1 MSDSDDFVD
10 EDDVTLSSRA
20 SRSAKRKGIGDE
32 DDDEYRIRGALKP
45 YRTTS
50 YTTQALYEQIVSND
64 IDLSP
69 DYQPEVVWPES
80 KQIGLIDSILRNFYV
95 PPLIFAVVYREDSS
109 ERRVC
114 IDGKQHLTSIFRF
127 LNGEIYYNDSFT
139 GERLV
144 YKDIGKFK
152 SIRLLPER
160 YQKIF
165 RNKQT
170 VCIEYQDLTND
181 CEREIFQRVQ
191 LGMALTPAEKLQA
204 TKSPMATFVR
214 DLQNDYVAE
223 GLAVLLP
230 WDTHRGSDFRCITS
244 SVILMDNLASANN
257 AIPFPTLQKVLSRPD
272 EPDSKFQDQVHQTY
286 QIFLMLARDDAYSAA
301 FRIPDVKKLAPVE
314 FIATVALIHNH
325 KYKMML
331 AQLAEAIKGMRQ
343 DIRAREVDIRL
354 NQRVLNAMI
363 DFIRDLKPSDMK
375 PDPKH
380 LAAAKLRP
388 LKRKRNEED
397 GEDGEVPDRKKRVE
411 SYTSVV
417 TASQAHSMAPPSAL
431 PKLQTKTERPAS
443 PAMPRPPA
451 ATPPPLP
458 SSAFDRLA
466 SIRLAKESALPER
479 ASTIVTQLSRP
490 SHGIQPTMP
499 QPNSTPLPRHSSMD
513 YREPK
518 PSSPI
523 APTDFPPPRGKHLKE
538 SLMAR
543 MTALPLNGD
552 EAVRHQH
559 PSIRRPYP
567 PRPPHGDYDYKEPK
581 RHRAYDNG
589 R

>member
-1 MSDSDDFVD
+1 MSDYGDFVD
-10 EDDVTLSSRA
+10 EDDVPLSSRA
-20 SRSAKRKGIGDE
+20 SRGAKRKGMGDD

-50 YTTQALYEQIVSND
+50 YTTQALYEQIVSDD

-69 DYQPEVVWPES
+69 DYQREVVWPES

-114 IDGKQHLTSIFRF
+114 IDGKQRLTSIFRF
-127 LNGEIYYNDSFT
+127 LNGEVSSLFT

-152 SIRLLPER
+152 SIRVLPER

-165 RNKQT
+165 RNKQM
-170 VCIEYQDLTND
+170 VCIEYQDLSND
-181 CEREIFQRVQ
+181 YEREIFQRVQ

-214 DLQNDYVAE
+214 DLQNDYVNE
-223 GLAVLLP
+223 SLAVLLP
-230 WDTHRGSDFRCITS
+230 WDTNRGSDFRCVTS
-244 SVILMDNLASANN
+244 SVVLMNDLASANN
-257 AIPFPTLQKVLSRPD
+257 AIAFPTLQKMLSRPD
-272 EPDSKFQDQVHQTY
+272 EPESKFRDQVHQTY
-286 QIFLMLARDDAYSAA
+286 QIFLMLAQDDTYSSA
-301 FRIPDVKKLAPVE
+301 FRLLDVKKLAPVE
-314 FIATVALIHNH
+314 FIATVALIHNQ
-325 KYKMML
+325 KYKMTL
-331 AQLAEAIKGMRQ
+331 AQLAEAIKHMRQ

-363 DFIRDLKPSDMK
+363 DFVRDLKPSDMK

-411 SYTSVV
+411 SYPSVV

-443 PAMPRPPA
+443 PAIPRAPT

-458 SSAFDRLA
+458 SGPFDRLA
-466 SIRLAKESALPER
+466 SIRLAKKSALPER
-479 ASTIVTQLSRP
+479 PSTIVTQLSRP
-490 SHGIQPTMP
+490 SHG
-499 QPNSTPLPRHSSMD
+499 
-513 YREPK
+513 
-518 PSSPI
+518 
-523 APTDFPPPRGKHLKE
+523 TDNL
-538 SLMAR
+538 
-543 MTALPLNGD
+543 T
-552 EAVRHQH
+552 VT
-559 PSIRRPYP
+559 
-567 PRPPHGDYDYKEPK
+567 
-581 RHRAYDNG
+581 
-589 R
+589 